1 MHSLPISQLVALF
14 YLVSN
19 QELLWSYGLPGPVPV
34 AWPRAPF
41 FNEPFAFTGVGVDE
55 NALLPDRYRRDLL
68 RCFLSIAKLQRS
80 SAAVSASCSEDLV
93 RVTRFFE
100 FLFHLW
106 QRTRTK
112 TPAQMQSG
120 AFTIQRLEYLVRS
133 LLSRRFLNGSVPS
146 ARLVEDFLHNQMNDP
161 HLKLFRPVTVGGTGN
176 EPSASE
182 PLSAGGSDLESATSR
197 EQTPSQLHMSTASPL
212 SDDPTALASGAHL
225 LFGLSDFR
233 PRSSEWRAPICSAQ
247 SAVQMFG

>member
-1 MHSLPISQLVALF
+1 MHSLPISQLVVLF
-14 YLVSN
+14 YRVSK

-34 AWPRAPF
+34 AWPRALF
-41 FNEPFAFTGVGVDE
+41 FNEPVAILGVGVDE

-68 RCFLSIAKLQRS
+68 RSFLSIAKLQRS

-93 RVTRFFE
+93 RISRFFE

-112 TPAQMQSG
+112 TPEQMQNG

-146 ARLVEDFLHNQMNDP
+146 ARLVEDFMHNQMNDP
-161 HLKLFRPVTVGGTGN
+161 RLKLFRLVTVKGTGN

-182 PLSAGGSDLESATSR
+182 PLSAGGSDLESAASR
-197 EQTPSQLHMSTASPL
+197 RRRSCMC
-212 SDDPTALASGAHL
+212 
-225 LFGLSDFR
+225 R
-233 PRSSEWRAPICSAQ
+233 PRRRSPTTRLLSRPARIC
-247 SAVQMFG
+247 